1 MFVLIWATFLFFSVR
16 SSDADTAS
24 PKQHCFSGYCV
35 TFREEELTAQAG
47 LCVTIPC
54 TFITPSSFRPTA
66 IVWLKCK
73 PSNQECDDTEM
84 IFNSN
89 NNRYVDPSYKGR
101 VSLLEPDVGQK
112 NCSIIIND
120 LKESDSGL
128 YQLRVNG
135 VLNWQYDRFRF
146 TPKVSI
152 SVKGLTQ
159 KPTVMIPPLKEGQ
172 EASLSC
178 TAPGLCSGSFPEIT
192 WMWSG
197 TGEDDY
203 NIRGNITTFKTEDV
217 TAATQSH
224 SSTLTFNASAE
235 HHGTNITCMISFT
248 GGTTTEE
255 TLTLNVS
262 YKRELQISGD
272 TTVQR
277 GDALNL
283 TCSIE
288 SFPPSVIMWKKYTS
302 DLHNGTYMDLLT
314 DTGSASLLIP
324 NVTSEDSGQYVCTAE
339 HLGTPVTVYANVTVT
354 WFSTIQ
360 TGSGCV
366 LQSEVLTCVCISEGF
381 PLPTTTWPL
390 LKNHPEYSVITAVT
404 NYTVNSTVTLAVN
417 IHSNTTVEC
426 ISSNEDGEAKHM
438 LTVQNGL
445 PTKDPFR
452 NFLRIETLIAFLIG
466 AIFSATIC
474 CLATNCKRRKQKSP
488 GNLEETLEMVT
499 SQDDPL
505 VYDGKAVQD
514 NQMKTQ
520 EGADD
525 EGAAEKKADA
535 ELTNGP
541 TEVEYANIDYSQLKP
556 RGATKKQENT
566 ETEYAEVKKKVKEI
580 EINGGAET
588 EMLKSQGEEGV
599 REDEEIQAHVSEEKP
614 EEEEAVYSNVKDI
627 MDGM

>member
-248 GGTTTEE
+248 GGTTIEE
-255 TLTLNVS
+255 TLALNVS
-262 YKRELQISGD
+262 YVKDVKISGD
-272 TTVQR
+272 TSVKE
-277 GDALNL
+277 GSILNL
-283 TCSIE
+283 SCSVE
-288 SFPPSVIMWKKYTS
+288 SFPPSFVTLAKLSDKNQQNGTETNLQNNSLS
-302 DLHNGTYMDLLT
+302 DLQN
-314 DTGSASLLIP
+314 DTKTNPQEESEKSSFIISS
-324 NVTSEDSGQYVCTAE
+324 VTVEDSGEYVCTVKYLNTTLKEKVNVIVISPNLCPQKVILVTIAVVSLLANIILMIYIVFFRKSRKME
-339 HLGTPVTVYANVTVT
+339 TPNQEDRMYTT
-354 WFSTIQ
+354 
-360 TGSGCV
+360 
-366 LQSEVLTCVCISEGF
+366 LQKREES
-381 PLPTTTWPL
+381 
-390 LKNHPEYSVITAVT
+390 PEYDVIGQ
-404 NYTVNSTVTLAVN
+404 S
-417 IHSNTTVEC
+417 
-426 ISSNEDGEAKHM
+426 
-438 LTVQNGL
+438 
-445 PTKDPFR
+445 
-452 NFLRIETLIAFLIG
+452 
-466 AIFSATIC
+466 
-474 CLATNCKRRKQKSP
+474 
-488 GNLEETLEMVT
+488 
-499 SQDDPL
+499 
-505 VYDGKAVQD
+505 
-514 NQMKTQ
+514 
-520 EGADD
+520 
-525 EGAAEKKADA
+525 
-535 ELTNGP
+535 
-541 TEVEYANIDYSQLKP
+541 
-556 RGATKKQENT
+556 
-566 ETEYAEVKKKVKEI
+566 
-580 EINGGAET
+580 
-588 EMLKSQGEEGV
+588 
-599 REDEEIQAHVSEEKP
+599 
-614 EEEEAVYSNVKDI
+614 
-627 MDGM
+627 MD